1 MNIQQENDY
10 IDLGVL
16 IIDFWKGIKKFW
28 YIIVLLVILGAGA
41 MWGYRFFTYEPL
53 YQASASFTVKTTSDM
68 MDNEVN
74 TAYGFFYDKN
84 TADQIEKTFPYILDS
99 GILQKRLCEELGTDY
114 VNGTVNAQ
122 VITDSNLVT
131 LSATSRSKE
140 DAKKILDA
148 VILVYPEVAE
158 YVLGEIEFEFL
169 NEPEL
174 QDSPVNRPSAKKDL
188 MIGVLAGAAL
198 SMGIILIYALLRKTI
213 RNEED
218 LKQTLNTALLGMLPE
233 VKEKNL
239 LITEQWKKKSRYQ
252 EDMYSLQN
260 RVDYLLKKDGHKVL
274 LVTSTEPSE
283 GKTTVAANLALA
295 MAQRGEKV
303 LLIDGDLRKP
313 DVKKRFSI
321 PRGDKNMV
329 SVLKGTAK
337 LEEAAVYLKE
347 EGVYVLGC
355 DKPVKNAIAVINSK
369 RMELLVKKARA
380 FADVVIIDVPPA
392 GILADAAHFYEYT
405 DGVLMVIRQDWAQQ
419 SRILD
424 AVQDFPGQG
433 EKLLGCTMNMVKTG
447 FASYGYGYSSYGYGY
462 RYGKYNQYKG
472 K

>member
-16 IIDFWKGIKKFW
+16 FIDFWKGIKKFW
-28 YIIVLLVILGAGA
+28 YMVILFALLGVGV
-41 MWGYRFFTYEPL
+41 MWVYRYYTYKPI
-53 YQASASFTVKTTSDM
+53 YQASASFTVKTTGDM
-68 MDNEVN
+68 LDNEVN

-84 TADQIEKTFPYILDS
+84 TADQIEKTFPYILSS
-99 GILQKRLCEELGTDY
+99 GILQKHLCEELGTTY
-114 VNGTVNAQ
+114 VNGTVNAH

-131 LSATSRSKE
+131 LSVSSLSKE

-148 VILVYPEVAE
+148 VIVVYPEVAA

-174 QDSPVNRPSAKKDL
+174 IEEPINRSSVKKDL
-188 MIGVLAGAAL
+188 MIGVLAGIAL
-198 SMGIILIYALLRKTI
+198 SMGIILVYALLRKTI
-213 RNEED
+213 RNEDD
-218 LKQTLNTALLGMLPE
+218 LKKILNTALLGMLPE
-233 VKEKNL
+233 VKEKKI
-239 LITEQWKKKSRYQ
+239 LITEKWKKRSRYR

-260 RVDYLLKKDGHKVL
+260 RVDFLLKKEGHKVL

-283 GKTTVAANLALA
+283 GKTTVAINLALA

-313 DVKKRFSI
+313 DVKKRLSI
-321 PRGDKNMV
+321 LRGNKSMMD
-329 SVLKGTAK
+329 VLKGNAK
-337 LEEAAVYLKE
+337 VDEAVVCLQE
-347 EGVYVLGC
+347 EGLYVLGC
-355 DKPVKNAIAVINSK
+355 DVAMRNAIIMINST
-369 RMELLVKKARA
+369 RMENLIKQTRE
-380 FADVVIIDVPPA
+380 FADVVIVDAPPA
-392 GILADAAHFYEYT
+392 GILADAAHYYEYV
-405 DGVLMVIRQDWAQQ
+405 DGVLMVIRQDWVNQN
-419 SRILD
+419 RILD

-433 EKLLGCTMNMVKTG
+433 EKLIGCTMNMVKTG
-447 FASYGYGYSSYGYGY
+447 FTSYGYGYSSYGYGY